1 MIFMNCKKETA
12 TVSTN
17 RKPTD
22 NRDTTIALAATRKL
36 RGNSGETIVEAL
48 VSLIIAVISIALLV
62 TSITAASKINEKSKA
77 RTTEQLS
84 FAYVDSTAT
93 NATSG
98 SGASGSATGSGT
110 SAGTAT
116 KNDGTVDIDFGT
128 TNSNLTEKNVSVT
141 VYTTENGYK
150 YYRK

>member
-93 NATSG
+93 SG
-98 SGASGSATGSGT
+98 SGASGSASSSGSST
-110 SAGTAT
+110 ATAT
-116 KNDGTVDIDFGT
+116 KSAGTVDIDFGT